1 VIGCVQGVAWHDR
14 RSARSIGG
22 FVRGGLSR
30 LDQRG
35 QQLEEM
41 SVSFRPLAPQR
52 KSRRVSRSRP
62 RARPP
67 KQLPIGNRRR
77 DQVALFVV
85 AQKPDTETLKVL
97 NGNITDEFRANAGKV
112 GGRFEGNE
120 LLLLTTT
127 GAKSGEPRV
136 APLVVFRI
144 DGKLLIVAGYGGAD
158 VNPAWV
164 HNLRAN
170 PRAHVEVPT
179 GSFDVVA
186 RELDPSER
194 EAVIPRINA
203 TKPAFAY
210 ANYQS
215 KTTRTIPIFELEED
229 ES

>member
-1 VIGCVQGVAWHDR
+1 
-14 RSARSIGG
+14 
-22 FVRGGLSR
+22 
-30 LDQRG
+30 
-35 QQLEEM
+35 
-41 SVSFRPLAPQR
+41 
-52 KSRRVSRSRP
+52 
-62 RARPP
+62 
-67 KQLPIGNRRR
+67 
-77 DQVALFVV
+77 V
-85 AQKPDTETLKVL
+85 AQRPDPETLKAL

-136 APLVVFRI
+136 APLVAFRI

-170 PRAHVEVPT
+170 PRAHVEVAT

-203 TKPAFAY
+203 NKPAFAY
-210 ANYQS
+210 ANYQA
-215 KTTRTIPIFELEED
+215 KTTRNIPIFELEKD
-229 ES
+229 EWMV